1 MVERLAHVCT
11 PWAWRDRRTVVAL
24 AVLGVVLC
32 VASIAAGLANT
43 GASVSTRLVGAGF
56 WGIVSYLVFA
66 YPAVRSRRRWDEAH
80 PPT

>member
-32 VASIAAGLANT
+32 VASIAAGLANA
-43 GASVSTRLVGAGF
+43 GASVSTRVVLGGLR
-56 WGIVSYLVFA
+56 GIGTSTPLPVQ
-66 YPAVRSRRRWDEAH
+66 
-80 PPT
+80 